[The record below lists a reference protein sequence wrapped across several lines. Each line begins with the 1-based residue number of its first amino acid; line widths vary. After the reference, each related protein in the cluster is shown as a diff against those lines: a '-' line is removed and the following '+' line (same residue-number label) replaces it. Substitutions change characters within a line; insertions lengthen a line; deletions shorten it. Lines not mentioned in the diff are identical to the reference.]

1 MGQNAPTGRCCLPC
15 HFLTDRHRCPDGFE
29 ASHPLGREDRERL
42 ARGEPR
48 PAGRGDQRLACFRD
62 VWRGSNPSTEG
73 VVRLEKTLR
82 WERGETCF
90 HYPHTPGM
98 LFPAAVELERRAAE
112 RRALAAG
119 GANAPGR
126 AAAHG
131 PVVIGLIAMVL
142 GTILGLVLARLL
154 GAAA

>member
-1 MGQNAPTGRCCLPC
+1 MSQNAPTGRCCLTC
-15 HFLTDRHRCPDGFE
+15 HFLTDSHRCPDGFE

-42 ARGEPR
+42 ARGEPL
-48 PAGRGDQRLACFRD
+48 PGCGDQSLACFRD
-62 VWRGSNPSTEG
+62 VWRVSNPPAEWVAQLG
-73 VVRLEKTLR
+73 KTLR

-119 GANAPGR
+119 SANASGR
-126 AAAHG
+126 AAAPW
-131 PVVIGLIAMVL
+131 PVVIGLIGMVL

-154 GAAA
+154 GSAM